1 MTTTLPE
8 TVDEFHRGKFVV
20 VQPKSSGHRSGI
32 DAMLIAAVVP
42 GDFRGSLADFGSG
55 AGAAGLAVAS
65 RCAQASVTLIESDP
79 VMAQF
84 ARRTVLHEMNS
95 TFASRL
101 SVMQADV
108 SLSGKQRVD
117 SGLHDRSFDFVIMNP
132 PFNSSRDRA
141 TKDEMKARAH
151 VMTDGMLEAW
161 LRTAAA
167 VLRPNGSMA
176 LIARPQSLPEIFEA
190 CKGRFGGLEML
201 PVQPRPNEAAIR
213 IIARGTKGSRAL
225 LSLLP
230 PLILH
235 DTECHSYLPDAEAT
249 INGLRPLFDSPLQ
262 RGK

>member
-167 VLRPNGSMA
+167 VLKPNGGIA
-176 LIARPQSLPEIFEA
+176 VIARPQSLHEILTA
-190 CKGRFGGLEML
+190 CQGRFGGLEIVPIL
-201 PVQPRPNEAAIR
+201 PRPNEAAIR
-213 IIARGTKGSRAL
+213 IIVRGIKGNRAL

-230 PLILH
+230 PLVLH
-235 DTECHSYLPDAEAT
+235 GEIGDSYSAKADAL
-249 INGLRPLFDSPLQ
+249 INGRCALWP
-262 RGK
+262 